1 MPPQTLHGLMAG
13 QNRRLAIVISRFNQF
28 ITESLLRGAMDT
40 LTRQGVSEDAITV
53 VWVPGAFEL
62 PVACQA
68 LAKTGGY
75 EAILALGCV
84 IRGATSHYDLV
95 CNNTASGVAQVGL
108 QTGIPIILGLLTT
121 ETIDQAIERA
131 GTKAGNKGS
140 DAAMAALEMISVLV
154 QIEIL

>member
-1 MPPQTLHGLMAG
+1 MPPQTLHGQMAG
-13 QNRRLAIVISRFNQF
+13 QNRRLAIVVSRFNQF
-28 ITESLLRGAMDT
+28 ITDSLLRGALDT
-40 LTRQGVSEDAITV
+40 LIRQGVSEDKITV

-62 PVACQA
+62 PLACQS
-68 LAKTGGY
+68 LAKTGEF
-75 EAILALGCV
+75 EAVLALGCV
-84 IRGATSHYDLV
+84 IRGATTHYDLV

-108 QTGIPIILGLLTT
+108 GTGIPIILGLLTT

-140 DAAMAALEMISVLV
+140 DAAMAALEMVSILE